1 MRPGD
6 RELAQRLEQDLLAFQ
21 QKQPL
26 LGIDNPIAREI
37 FIEQLL
43 ESIHRI
49 KYVSILKQREPSQQ
63 CADPSSDLFD
73 PLKASILFQRQGNV
87 DEAFWMIFLFV
98 HFGKHAKAGWRYAR
112 EIYGRLGDGGR
123 WDWVNTSTDPY
134 EFRVW
139 LHNHQAELMRPGVS
153 RGFGNHRK
161 YESLNACSN
170 TGTGTAVESY
180 VMWVGPAKSHS
191 DKFNYEYIQAGCEPR
206 RAFARLYHSMN
217 SVKRFGR
224 TARFDY
230 LATISK
236 LGLADI
242 VPDSA
247 YLKGA
252 TGPLSGAKLLF
263 TNSKRGSASPSVLEN
278 LIIELD
284 EQLGVGMQ
292 VLEDALC
299 NWQKSPNEFKKFR
312 G

>member
-1 MRPGD
+1 MRPSD
-6 RELAQRLEQDLLAFQ
+6 HELAQRLETGLLAFQ

-26 LGIDNPIAREI
+26 LGIDDPIAREN

-43 ESIHRI
+43 DSIHRV
-49 KYVSILKQREPSQQ
+49 KYVSILKQREISQQ
-63 CADPSSDLFD
+63 CADPSCDLFD
-73 PLKASILFQRQGNV
+73 PLKAAILFQRQGNI
-87 DEAFWMIFLFV
+87 DEAFWMVFLSV
-98 HFGKHAKAGWRYAR
+98 HFGKHARAGWRYAR
-112 EIYGRLGDGGR
+112 EVYGRLGDGGR
-123 WDWVNTSTDPY
+123 WDWVNTSTDPDG
-134 EFRVW
+134 FLAW
-139 LHNHQAELMRPGVS
+139 LHSHQDELRRPGVS

-161 YESLNACSN
+161 YESLNAYST
-170 TGTGTAVESY
+170 TGTGAAVESY

-191 DKFNYEYIQAGCEPR
+191 DKFDYECAQAAGDAR
-206 RAFARLYHSMN
+206 NAFARLYRSMN

-230 LATISK
+230 LAMVGQ

-242 VPDSA
+242 IPDSA

-252 TGPLSGAKLLF
+252 TGPLEGAKLLLA
-263 TNSKRGSASPSVLEN
+263 NSKQGAASSLILDN

-284 EQLGVGMQ
+284 AQLGVGMQ

-299 NWQKSPNEFKKFR
+299 NWQKSPNEFRKFR